1 MRLLTSGFLS
11 IYALYTSL
19 NLYGP
24 GTCSFDGAAGGRIV
38 YIERFYD
45 NSGAISCNLA
55 ASLIAFLVIAYW
67 LYVYSEF
74 KGFKE
79 INNSNFQK
87 EQDAEFYNE
96 SQNLNSEVYELEKK
110 LEEISEEEKL
120 RDLREQLNKKRL
132 ERNLISL
139 EEYEQLEENIITLR
153 NNFKIL
159 KNRYQKQVENINK
172 IKSDKYIYSTVLLF
186 LSGLLLR
193 WTFSGLESTFWFS
206 FGLFS
211 FILNFSLG
219 IWNFK
224 YRNKLIRE
232 STLILENLE
241 MEKQDNLTNLKQ
253 AKKFLNENNL

>member
-1 MRLLTSGFLS
+1 MRLLISGFLS
-11 IYALYTSL
+11 IYALNTSL

-55 ASLIAFLVIAYW
+55 ASLIAFFVIAYW

-79 INNSNFQK
+79 NNNSNFQK
-87 EQDAEFYNE
+87 EQDTEIYNE
-96 SQNLNSEVYELEKK
+96 SQKLNSEVYELEKK

-139 EEYEQLEENIITLR
+139 EE
-153 NNFKIL
+153 
-159 KNRYQKQVENINK
+159 
-172 IKSDKYIYSTVLLF
+172 
-186 LSGLLLR
+186 
-193 WTFSGLESTFWFS
+193 
-206 FGLFS
+206 
-211 FILNFSLG
+211 
-219 IWNFK
+219 
-224 YRNKLIRE
+224 
-232 STLILENLE
+232 
-241 MEKQDNLTNLKQ
+241 
-253 AKKFLNENNL
+253 

>member
-1 MRLLTSGFLS
+1 MRLLISGFLS
-11 IYALYTSL
+11 IYALNTSL

-55 ASLIAFLVIAYW
+55 ASLISFLVIAYW
-67 LYVYSEF
+67 LYAYSEF

-79 INNSNFQK
+79 NNNSNFQK
-87 EQDAEFYNE
+87 EQDTEIYNE
-96 SQNLNSEVYELEKK
+96 SQKLNSEVYELEKK

-153 NNFKIL
+153 LNFKNS
-159 KNRYQKQVENINK
+159 KNRYQKQLEDINK
-172 IKSDKYIYSTVLLF
+172 IKSDKYIYSTALLF
-186 LSGLLLR
+186 FSGLLFR
-193 WTFSGLESTFWFS
+193 WTFSGLEFFWFS
-206 FGLFS
+206 FGFLF

-241 MEKQDNLTNLKQ
+241 IEKHDNLTNLKK
-253 AKKFLNENNL
+253 AKKFLKENKL